1 MTRPRDAETD
11 AKENPAPRVHAPE
24 LTGAFEWFNV
34 DTPLTIRALR
44 GKVVLLDFWTY
55 GCVNC
60 MHILP
65 DLKRLEEKYAREL
78 VVVGVHSA
86 KFANERKADNIRHIV
101 MRYDITHP
109 VVNDKEFAI
118 WKAYGAR
125 AWPTQVLI
133 DPEGYVVATASGEGK
148 AEAFDRAI
156 AAVIHVFDEHGG
168 LDRRPLK
175 PSLERERLQISTLA
189 FPGKVLA
196 DEASGR
202 LFIADSNHHR
212 ILVATLDGQV
222 TDVIGPGQPRIGPT
236 APDGAAGFGRVD
248 GAFEEARFYRPQ
260 GLALDG
266 DVLFIADTGNHLVR
280 AANLRA
286 RLVATV
292 AGTGRQGVWGEAG
305 GAAWETPIS
314 SPWDLVV
321 ANRLLFVAMAG
332 LHQIWM
338 IDLERQLALPYA
350 GSGREARVD
359 GPVDEAAFAQPSG
372 VALAASTLFVADSEA
387 NIIRAVDL
395 PPKNHVR
402 TLAGGDLFDF
412 GDKDGKGDDVRMQ
425 HPLGVA
431 WAGGRLFIAD
441 TYNHRVKTLDPAS
454 GKVAVFTGTGA
465 SGRTDGRAGKAQ
477 FYEPGGLSATKDAL
491 YVADTNNHAIRRVS
505 LATGR
510 VETIDVRFP

>member
-1 MTRPRDAETD
+1 LSEHPERI
-11 AKENPAPRVHAPE
+11 HAPE
-24 LTGAFEWFNV
+24 LRGGTDWFNV
-34 DTPLTIRALR
+34 AGPLSLRALA

-65 DLKRLEEKYAREL
+65 DLKRLEQKYGDAL
-78 VVVGVHSA
+78 VVIGIHSA
-86 KFANERKADNIRHIV
+86 KFSNERESENIRRIIV
-101 MRYDITHP
+101 RYDITHP
-109 VVNDKEFAI
+109 VVNDVSFAI

-156 AAVIHVFDEHGG
+156 GAVINVFDEQ
-168 LDRRPLK
+168 RKINRTPI
-175 PSLERERLQISTLA
+175 PVSPERDRLQMSTLA

-212 ILVATLDGQV
+212 VLVTDLEGRI
-222 TDVIGPGQPRIGPT
+222 TDVIGPGT
-236 APDGAAGFGRVD
+236 ATSDHEAGWED
-248 GAFEEARFYRPQ
+248 GAFADARFYRPQ

-266 DVLFIADTGNHLVR
+266 DVLYIADTENHLVR
-280 AANLRA
+280 AAHLKM

-292 AGTGRQGVWGEAG
+292 AGNGHQGVWGEHG
-305 GAAWETPIS
+305 GASLETPIS

-338 IDLERQLALPYA
+338 IDLDRQLTFPYA
-350 GSGREARVD
+350 GSGHEARVD
-359 GPVDEAAFAQPSG
+359 GSVDEAAFAQPSG
-372 VALAASTLFVADSEA
+372 IALIDSTLYVADSES
-387 NIIRAVDL
+387 NIIRAIGL
-395 PPKNHVR
+395 PPANDVR
-402 TLAGGDLFDF
+402 TLAGGDLFEF
-412 GDKDGKGDDVRMQ
+412 GDRDGRGDEVRLQ
-425 HPLGVA
+425 HPLGIA
-431 WAGGRLFIAD
+431 ASGQRLFIAD
-441 TYNHRVKTLDPAS
+441 TYNHRIKVLDPQWRSVQAFA
-454 GKVAVFTGTGA
+454 GTGTAGQENGA
-465 SGRTDGRAGKAQ
+465 PGRAQ
-477 FYEPGGLSATKDAL
+477 FYEPGGLSATSQSL

-505 LATGR
+505 LTNGQ
-510 VETIDVRFP
+510 VETLTITSQV